1 MNILLLLRNATIVQ
15 LCGASLSLIAST
27 TIIFMATNWISRLKS
42 CFTRQY
48 EAFKKRAGGS
58 DVSELSEEGNNEANR
73 DRNKK
78 KEKQIVA
85 SPYSRL
91 IVSLSISDVMQS
103 LAMLL
108 GPFVPPKG
116 TMQSPWAIGNTSS
129 CEAFGIMMYAG
140 NLAYPLYIFAISIY
154 FYCRLTK
161 QMTEEEFHN
170 KVERKI
176 HYLIST
182 FVAIT
187 SLAALF
193 TRSINTIPSGS
204 LCQM

>member
-27 TIIFMATNWISRLKS
+27 TIILMATKWISRLKS
-42 CFTRQY
+42 CFIRQY
-48 EAFKKRAGGS
+48 EAFKRRGGS
-58 DVSELSEEGNNEANR
+58 DVSELSEEGNSEANR
-73 DRNKK
+73 DRHEKK
-78 KEKQIVA
+78 GKQTVA

-91 IVSLSISDVMQS
+91 IVSLSMADVMQS
-103 LAMLL
+103 FSMLL

-116 TMQSPWAIGNTSS
+116 TLQSPWAIGNTAS
-129 CEAFGIMMYAG
+129 CDAVGIIMYAG
-140 NLAYPLYIFAISIY
+140 NLAYPLYIFAISVY

-161 QMTEEEFHN
+161 QMTEDEFRS
-170 KVERKI
+170 KVERKL
-176 HYLIST
+176 HLLFCT

-193 TRSINTIPSGS
+193 TESINTIPSGS

>member
-15 LCGASLSLIAST
+15 LCGASLSFIAST
-27 TIIFMATNWISRLKS
+27 TIIFMATNWISHLKS

-48 EAFKKRAGGS
+48 EAFKRRGGS
-58 DVSELSEEGNNEANR
+58 DVSELSEEGNSEANR

-78 KEKQIVA
+78 KEKQTVA
-85 SPYSRL
+85 SPYRRL

-103 LAMLL
+103 FSMLL

-116 TMQSPWAIGNTSS
+116 ILQSPWAIGNTAS
-129 CEAFGIMMYAG
+129 CDAAGIMMYAG
-140 NLAYPLYIFAISIY
+140 NLAYPLYIFAISVY

-161 QMTEEEFHN
+161 QMTAE
-170 KVERKI
+170 VERKI
-176 HYLIST
+176 HLLIRT
-182 FVAIT
+182 FVAIA

-193 TRSINTIPSGS
+193 TGSINTIPSGS